1 MKLHTT
7 HIIQFSPIDLPP
19 SDVLT
24 DLSLLLPSTEI
35 STSENLTE
43 GLSEYF
49 TKALLIENFTAPNS
63 LDIKVEK
70 AELTIFEGGFGAY
83 EITSKLP
90 ETITTIELVK
100 ITDSLTED
108 LEQHI
113 AVDPQISKVSKF
125 LGNWFTEDETDH
137 NPAKLMWAFSQ
148 TCVFETAEN
157 FERFSKELNE
167 QDIRTYDDCRI
178 KFDPTA
184 TALFFHKEERKDI
197 ALQLL
202 KSVTLSTALAYNIQN
217 AAIKLSRDIL
227 QDPNLETKFSS
238 IDRYVRLVNI
248 MDQYLTEIY
257 QDDLI
262 ANFNEVVF
270 AKPLAIVF
278 ELSNVL
284 QKAFKAV
291 ARLKDHVTTLE
302 NEITRR
308 QQKRMNNI
316 LFTFTLLSVVS
327 VSGGVIS
334 LYDFANDISPNIR
347 MLIVFLTFISSS
359 IIVAILLTR
368 LGASKSS
375 IRRLRK

>member
-63 LDIKVEK
+63 VDIKVEK
-70 AELTIFEGGFGAY
+70 AELTIFEGGFGTY

-90 ETITTIELVK
+90 ETITTIELVE

-108 LEQHI
+108 LEQQI
-113 AVDPQISKVSKF
+113 AVDPQISKISKF
-125 LGNWFTEDETDH
+125 LGNWFTEDKTDH

-184 TALFFHKEERKDI
+184 TALFFHTEERKDI

-217 AAIKLSRDIL
+217 TAIKLSRNIL

-291 ARLKDHVTTLE
+291 ERLKDHVTTLE

-359 IIVAILLTR
+359 IIVTILLTR

>member
-19 SDVLT
+19 TDVLT
-24 DLSLLLPSTEI
+24 DLSMLFPSTEI

-63 LDIKVEK
+63 VDIKVEK
-70 AELTIFEGGFGAY
+70 AELTIFEGGFGTY

-90 ETITTIELVK
+90 ETITTIELVE

-108 LEQHI
+108 LERHI
-113 AVDPQISKVSKF
+113 EVDPQISKVSKF
-125 LGNWFTEDETDH
+125 LGNWFTEDEADH

-157 FERFSKELNE
+157 FERFSNELNE
-167 QDIRTYDDCRI
+167 QDIHTYDDCRI

-217 AAIKLSRDIL
+217 TAIKLSRDIL

-262 ANFNEVVF
+262 ANLNEVVF

-334 LYDFANDISPNIR
+334 LYDFANDISPNLR

-359 IIVAILLTR
+359 IIVTILLTR
-368 LGASKSS
+368 LGASKSF

>member
-19 SDVLT
+19 TDVLA
-24 DLSLLLPSTEI
+24 DLSNLLPSTEI
-35 STSENLTE
+35 STFENLTE

-63 LDIKVEK
+63 GDLKVEK
-70 AELTIFEGGFGAY
+70 AELTIFEGGFGTF

-90 ETITTIELVK
+90 DTVTTIELVE
-100 ITDSLTED
+100 ITESLTED
-108 LEQHI
+108 LEQYI
-113 AVDPQISKVSKF
+113 AVDPLISKVSKF
-125 LGNWFTEDETDH
+125 LGNWFTEDEADH
-137 NPAKLMWAFSQ
+137 NPAKLMWAYSQ

-167 QDIRTYDDCRI
+167 QEIRTYDDCRI

-184 TALFFHKEERKDI
+184 TALYFDTEERKNI

-217 AAIKLSRDIL
+217 TAIKLSRDIL

-270 AKPLAIVF
+270 AKPLAIAF
-278 ELSNVL
+278 ELSSVL

-347 MLIVFLTFISSS
+347 ILIVFLTFISSS
-359 IIVAILLTR
+359 IIVTILLTR
-368 LGASKSS
+368 FGASKSS
-375 IRRLRK
+375 IRKFRR

>member
-19 SDVLT
+19 TDVLA
-24 DLSLLLPSTEI
+24 DLSKLLPSTEI

-49 TKALLIENFTAPNS
+49 TKALLIENFTAPN
-63 LDIKVEK
+63 LGDLKVEK
-70 AELTIFEGGFGAY
+70 AELTIFEGGFGTF

-90 ETITTIELVK
+90 DTVTTIELVE
-100 ITDSLTED
+100 ITESLTED
-108 LEQHI
+108 LEQYI
-113 AVDPQISKVSKF
+113 AVDPRISKVSKF
-125 LGNWFTEDETDH
+125 LGNWFTEDEADH
-137 NPAKLMWAFSQ
+137 NPANLMWAYSQ

-167 QDIRTYDDCRI
+167 QEIRTYDDCRI

-184 TALFFHKEERKDI
+184 TALYFDTEERKDI

-217 AAIKLSRDIL
+217 TAIKLSRDIL

-270 AKPLAIVF
+270 AKPLAISF

-359 IIVAILLTR
+359 IIVTILLTR

-375 IRRLRK
+375 IRRSRR

>member
-19 SDVLT
+19 TDVLT
-24 DLSLLLPSTEI
+24 DLSMLFPSTEI

-63 LDIKVEK
+63 VDIKVEK
-70 AELTIFEGGFGAY
+70 AELTIFEGGFGTY

-90 ETITTIELVK
+90 ETITTIELVE

-108 LEQHI
+108 LERHI
-113 AVDPQISKVSKF
+113 EVDPQISKVSKF
-125 LGNWFTEDETDH
+125 LGNWFTEDEADH

-157 FERFSKELNE
+157 FERFSNELNE
-167 QDIRTYDDCRI
+167 QDISTHDDCRI

-217 AAIKLSRDIL
+217 TAIKLSRDIL

-262 ANFNEVVF
+262 ANLNEVVF

-347 MLIVFLTFISSS
+347 MLIIVLTFISSS
-359 IIVAILLTR
+359 IIVTILLTR

>member
-63 LDIKVEK
+63 VDIKVEK
-70 AELTIFEGGFGAY
+70 AELTIFEGGFGTY

-90 ETITTIELVK
+90 ETITTIELVE

-108 LEQHI
+108 LERHI
-113 AVDPQISKVSKF
+113 EVDPQISKVSKF
-125 LGNWFTEDETDH
+125 LGNWFTEDEADH

-157 FERFSKELNE
+157 FERFSNELNE

-217 AAIKLSRDIL
+217 TAIKLSRDIL

-262 ANFNEVVF
+262 ANLNEVVF

>member
-1 MKLHTT
+1 ML
-7 HIIQFSPIDLPP
+7 F
-19 SDVLT
+19 
-24 DLSLLLPSTEI
+24 PSTEI

-63 LDIKVEK
+63 VDIKVEK
-70 AELTIFEGGFGAY
+70 AELTIFEGGFGTY

-90 ETITTIELVK
+90 ETITTIELVE

-108 LEQHI
+108 LERHI
-113 AVDPQISKVSKF
+113 EVDPQISKVSKF
-125 LGNWFTEDETDH
+125 LGNWFTEDEADH

-157 FERFSKELNE
+157 FERFSNELNE

-217 AAIKLSRDIL
+217 TAIKLSRDIL

-262 ANFNEVVF
+262 ANLNEVVF

-334 LYDFANDISPNIR
+334 LYDFANDISPNLR

-359 IIVAILLTR
+359 IIVTILLTR
-368 LGASKSS
+368 LGASKSF

>member
-19 SDVLT
+19 TDVLT
-24 DLSLLLPSTEI
+24 DLSMLFPSTEI

-63 LDIKVEK
+63 VDIKVEK
-70 AELTIFEGGFGAY
+70 AELTIFEGGFGTY

-90 ETITTIELVK
+90 ETITTIELVE

-108 LEQHI
+108 LERHI
-113 AVDPQISKVSKF
+113 EVDPQISKVSKF
-125 LGNWFTEDETDH
+125 LGNWFTEDEADH

-157 FERFSKELNE
+157 FERFSNELNE

-217 AAIKLSRDIL
+217 TAIKLSRDIL

-262 ANFNEVVF
+262 ANLNEVVF

-334 LYDFANDISPNIR
+334 LYDFANDISPNLR

-359 IIVAILLTR
+359 IIVTILLTR

>member
-19 SDVLT
+19 TDVLA
-24 DLSLLLPSTEI
+24 DLSKLLPSTEI

-49 TKALLIENFTAPNS
+49 TKVLFIESFTSPNS
-63 LDIKVEK
+63 SNLKVEK
-70 AELTIFEGGFGAY
+70 AKLTIFEGGFGTY

-90 ETITTIELVK
+90 DTITTIELVE
-100 ITDSLTED
+100 ITDSFTED
-108 LEQHI
+108 LERHI

-125 LGNWFTEDETDH
+125 LGNWFTEDEADH

-167 QDIRTYDDCRI
+167 QEIRTYDDCRI

-184 TALFFHKEERKDI
+184 TALYFHTEERKDI

-217 AAIKLSRDIL
+217 TAIKLSRDIL

-284 QKAFKAV
+284 KKAFKAV

-359 IIVAILLTR
+359 IIVTILLTR

-375 IRRLRK
+375 IRRPRK

>member
-19 SDVLT
+19 TDVLT
-24 DLSLLLPSTEI
+24 DLSMLFPSTEI

-63 LDIKVEK
+63 VDIKVEK
-70 AELTIFEGGFGAY
+70 AELTIFEGGFGTY

-90 ETITTIELVK
+90 ETITTIELVE

-108 LEQHI
+108 LERHI
-113 AVDPQISKVSKF
+113 EVDPQISKVSKF
-125 LGNWFTEDETDH
+125 LGNWFTEDEADH

-157 FERFSKELNE
+157 FERFSNELNE
-167 QDIRTYDDCRI
+167 QDICTYDDCRI

-217 AAIKLSRDIL
+217 TAIKLSRDIL

-262 ANFNEVVF
+262 ANLNEVVF

-334 LYDFANDISPNIR
+334 LYDFANDISPNLR

-359 IIVAILLTR
+359 IIVTILLTR
-368 LGASKSS
+368 LGASKSF

>member
-19 SDVLT
+19 TDVLT
-24 DLSLLLPSTEI
+24 DLSMLFPSTEI

-63 LDIKVEK
+63 VDIKVEK
-70 AELTIFEGGFGAY
+70 AELTIFEGGFGTY

-90 ETITTIELVK
+90 ETITTIELVE

-108 LEQHI
+108 LERHI
-113 AVDPQISKVSKF
+113 EVDPQISKVSKF
-125 LGNWFTEDETDH
+125 LGNWFTEDEADH

-157 FERFSKELNE
+157 FERFSNELNE
-167 QDIRTYDDCRI
+167 QDIHTYDDCRI

-184 TALFFHKEERKDI
+184 TAIFFHKEERKDI

-217 AAIKLSRDIL
+217 TAIKLSRDIL

-262 ANFNEVVF
+262 ANLNEVVF

-334 LYDFANDISPNIR
+334 LYDFANDISPNLR

-359 IIVAILLTR
+359 IIVTILLTR
-368 LGASKSS
+368 LGASKSF

>member
-19 SDVLT
+19 TDVLA
-24 DLSLLLPSTEI
+24 DLSKLLPSTEI
-35 STSENLTE
+35 STSDNLTE

-49 TKALLIENFTAPNS
+49 TKALLIENFTSPNS
-63 LDIKVEK
+63 GDLKVEK
-70 AELTIFEGGFGAY
+70 AELTIFEGGFGTY
-83 EITSKLP
+83 EIRSKIP
-90 ETITTIELVK
+90 DTITTIELIE
-100 ITDSLTED
+100 ITESLTED

-113 AVDPQISKVSKF
+113 AVEPQISKVSKF
-125 LGNWFTEDETDH
+125 LGNWFTEDEADH

-184 TALFFHKEERKDI
+184 TALYFDTEERKDI

-217 AAIKLSRDIL
+217 TAIKLSRDIL

-262 ANFNEVVF
+262 ANLNEVVF

-347 MLIVFLTFISSS
+347 MLIVFLTFVSSS
-359 IIVAILLTR
+359 IIVTILLTR

>member
-19 SDVLT
+19 TDVLT
-24 DLSLLLPSTEI
+24 DLSMLFPSTEI

-63 LDIKVEK
+63 VDIKVEK
-70 AELTIFEGGFGAY
+70 AELTIFEGGFGTY

-90 ETITTIELVK
+90 ETITTIELVE

-108 LEQHI
+108 LERHI
-113 AVDPQISKVSKF
+113 EVDPQISKVSKF
-125 LGNWFTEDETDH
+125 LGNWFTEDEADH

-157 FERFSKELNE
+157 FERFSNELNE
-167 QDIRTYDDCRI
+167 QDIHTYDDCRI

-217 AAIKLSRDIL
+217 TAIKLSRDIL

-262 ANFNEVVF
+262 ANLNEVVF

-334 LYDFANDISPNIR
+334 LYDFANDISPNLR

-359 IIVAILLTR
+359 IIVTILLTR

>member
-19 SDVLT
+19 TDILT
-24 DLSLLLPSTEI
+24 DLSMLFLSTEI

-63 LDIKVEK
+63 VDIKVEK
-70 AELTIFEGGFGAY
+70 AELTIFEGGFGTY

-90 ETITTIELVK
+90 ETITTIELVE

-108 LEQHI
+108 LERHI
-113 AVDPQISKVSKF
+113 EVDPQISKVSKF
-125 LGNWFTEDETDH
+125 LGNWFTEDEADH

-157 FERFSKELNE
+157 FERFSNELNE

-217 AAIKLSRDIL
+217 TAIKLSRDIL

-262 ANFNEVVF
+262 ANLNEVVF

-359 IIVAILLTR
+359 IIVTILLTK
-368 LGASKSS
+368 LDASKSS

>member
-19 SDVLT
+19 TDVLT
-24 DLSLLLPSTEI
+24 DLSMLFSSTEI

-63 LDIKVEK
+63 VDIKVEK
-70 AELTIFEGGFGAY
+70 AELTIFEGGFGTY

-90 ETITTIELVK
+90 ETITTIELVE

-108 LEQHI
+108 LERHI
-113 AVDPQISKVSKF
+113 EVDPQISKVSKF
-125 LGNWFTEDETDH
+125 LGNWFTEDEADH

-157 FERFSKELNE
+157 FERFSNELNE

-217 AAIKLSRDIL
+217 TAIKLSRDIL

-262 ANFNEVVF
+262 ANLNEVVF

-359 IIVAILLTR
+359 IIVTILLTR

>member
-19 SDVLT
+19 TDILT
-24 DLSLLLPSTEI
+24 DLSMLFPSTEI

-63 LDIKVEK
+63 VDIKVEK
-70 AELTIFEGGFGAY
+70 AELTIFEGGFGTY

-90 ETITTIELVK
+90 ETITTIELVE

-108 LEQHI
+108 LERHI
-113 AVDPQISKVSKF
+113 EVDPQISKVSKF
-125 LGNWFTEDETDH
+125 LGNWFTEDEADH

-157 FERFSKELNE
+157 FERFSNELNE

-217 AAIKLSRDIL
+217 TAIKLSRDIL

-262 ANFNEVVF
+262 ANLNEVVF

-359 IIVAILLTR
+359 IIVTILLTR

>member
-19 SDVLT
+19 TDVLT
-24 DLSLLLPSTEI
+24 DLSMLFPSTDI

-63 LDIKVEK
+63 VDIQVEK
-70 AELTIFEGGFGAY
+70 AELTIFEGGFGTY

-90 ETITTIELVK
+90 ETITTIELVE

-108 LEQHI
+108 LERHI
-113 AVDPQISKVSKF
+113 EVDPQISKVSKF
-125 LGNWFTEDETDH
+125 LGNWFTEDEADH

-148 TCVFETAEN
+148 TCVFDTAEN
-157 FERFSKELNE
+157 FERFSNELNE

-217 AAIKLSRDIL
+217 TAIKLSRDIL

-262 ANFNEVVF
+262 ANLNEVVF

-347 MLIVFLTFISSS
+347 MLIVVLTFISSS
-359 IIVAILLTR
+359 IIVTILLTR

>member
-19 SDVLT
+19 TDVLA
-24 DLSLLLPSTEI
+24 DLSKLLPSTEI
-35 STSENLTE
+35 STSDNLTE

-49 TKALLIENFTAPNS
+49 TKALLIENFTSPNS
-63 LDIKVEK
+63 GDLKVEK
-70 AELTIFEGGFGAY
+70 AELTIFEGGFGTY
-83 EITSKLP
+83 EIRSKIP
-90 ETITTIELVK
+90 DTITTIELIE
-100 ITDSLTED
+100 ITESLTED

-113 AVDPQISKVSKF
+113 AVEPQISKVSKF
-125 LGNWFTEDETDH
+125 LGNWFTEDEADH

-167 QDIRTYDDCRI
+167 QDIRPYDDCRI

-184 TALFFHKEERKDI
+184 TALYFDTEERKDI

-217 AAIKLSRDIL
+217 TAIKLSRDIL

-270 AKPLAIVF
+270 AKPLANAF

-347 MLIVFLTFISSS
+347 MLIVFLTFVSSS
-359 IIVAILLTR
+359 IIVTILLTR

-375 IRRLRK
+375 IRRPRK

>member
-19 SDVLT
+19 TDVLT
-24 DLSLLLPSTEI
+24 DLSMLFPSTEI

-63 LDIKVEK
+63 VDIKVEK
-70 AELTIFEGGFGAY
+70 AELTIFEGGFGTY

-90 ETITTIELVK
+90 ETITAIELVE

-108 LEQHI
+108 LERHI
-113 AVDPQISKVSKF
+113 EVDPQISKVSKF
-125 LGNWFTEDETDH
+125 LGNWFTEDEADH

-157 FERFSKELNE
+157 FERFSNELNE
-167 QDIRTYDDCRI
+167 QDIHTYDDCRI

-217 AAIKLSRDIL
+217 TAIKLSRDIL

-262 ANFNEVVF
+262 ANLNEVVF

-334 LYDFANDISPNIR
+334 LYDFANDISPNLR

-359 IIVAILLTR
+359 IIVTILLTR

>member
-7 HIIQFSPIDLPP
+7 HIIQFSPIDLPT
-19 SDVLT
+19 SDVIQNLQT
-24 DLSLLLPSTEI
+24 KIKMGEI
-35 STSENLTE
+35 LRSPHLTE

-49 TKALLIENFTAPNS
+49 SKALKFTNFTLPVLEGLN
-63 LDIKVEK
+63 IEIGT
-70 AELTIFEGGFGAY
+70 LTVFEGGFGTY
-83 EITSKLP
+83 EITSTLP
-90 ETITTIELVK
+90 EPVTTTGLVE
-100 ITDSLTED
+100 ITDTLTSQIEECISAD
-108 LEQHI
+108 PLI
-113 AVDPQISKVSKF
+113 AKISKF
-125 LGNWFTEDETDH
+125 FGNWFTEDETDH
-137 NPAKLMWAFSQ
+137 NPATLMWAYSQ
-148 TCVFETAEN
+148 SCVFETAEN
-157 FERFSKELNE
+157 FERFSEELNNQE
-167 QDIRTYDDCRI
+167 IRNYDDCRL

-184 TALFFHKEERKDI
+184 TVLFFNARDRLDT

-202 KSVTLSTALAYNIQN
+202 NSVTLSTALAYNIQN
-217 AAIKLSRDIL
+217 TAIKLSREIL

-262 ANFNEVVF
+262 ANLNEVVF
-270 AKPLAIVF
+270 AKPLAVAF
-278 ELSNVL
+278 ELSEIL

-302 NEITRR
+302 NEISRR
-308 QQKRMNNI
+308 QQKRMNGI

-334 LYDFANDISPNIR
+334 LYDFANDISRNIR
-347 MLIVFLTFISSS
+347 VLIVILAFISASA
-359 IIVAILLTR
+359 IVTLALTR

-375 IRRLRK
+375 IRKLKK

>member
-19 SDVLT
+19 TDVLT
-24 DLSLLLPSTEI
+24 DLSMLFPSTEI

-63 LDIKVEK
+63 VDIKVEK
-70 AELTIFEGGFGAY
+70 AELTIFEGGFGTY

-90 ETITTIELVK
+90 ETITTIELVE

-108 LEQHI
+108 LERHI
-113 AVDPQISKVSKF
+113 EVDPQISKVSKF
-125 LGNWFTEDETDH
+125 LGNWFTEDEADH

-157 FERFSKELNE
+157 FERFSNELNE

-217 AAIKLSRDIL
+217 TAIKLSRDIL

-262 ANFNEVVF
+262 ANLNEVVF

-359 IIVAILLTR
+359 IIVTILLTR

>member
-19 SDVLT
+19 TDVLT
-24 DLSLLLPSTEI
+24 DLSMLFSSTEI

-63 LDIKVEK
+63 VDIKVEK
-70 AELTIFEGGFGAY
+70 AELTIFEGGFGTY

-90 ETITTIELVK
+90 ETITTIELVE

-108 LEQHI
+108 LERHI
-113 AVDPQISKVSKF
+113 EVDPQISKVSKF
-125 LGNWFTEDETDH
+125 LGNWFTEDEADH

-157 FERFSKELNE
+157 FERFSNELNE

-262 ANFNEVVF
+262 ANLNEVVF

-359 IIVAILLTR
+359 IIVTILLTR

>member
-19 SDVLT
+19 TDVLA
-24 DLSLLLPSTEI
+24 DLSNLLPSTEI
-35 STSENLTE
+35 STFENLTE

-63 LDIKVEK
+63 GDLKVEK
-70 AELTIFEGGFGAY
+70 AELTIFEGGFGTF
-83 EITSKLP
+83 EIKSKLP
-90 ETITTIELVK
+90 DTVTTIELVE
-100 ITDSLTED
+100 ITESLTED
-108 LEQHI
+108 LEQYI
-113 AVDPQISKVSKF
+113 AVDPLISKVSKF
-125 LGNWFTEDETDH
+125 LGNWFTEDEADH
-137 NPAKLMWAFSQ
+137 NPAKLMWAYSQ

-167 QDIRTYDDCRI
+167 QEIRTYDDCRI

-184 TALFFHKEERKDI
+184 TALYFDTEERKNI

-217 AAIKLSRDIL
+217 TAIKLSRDIL

-270 AKPLAIVF
+270 AKPLAIAF
-278 ELSNVL
+278 ELSSVL

-347 MLIVFLTFISSS
+347 ILIVFLTFISSS
-359 IIVAILLTR
+359 IIVTILLTR
-368 LGASKSS
+368 FGASKSS
-375 IRRLRK
+375 IRKFRR

>member
-19 SDVLT
+19 TDVLT
-24 DLSLLLPSTEI
+24 DLSMLFSSTEI

-63 LDIKVEK
+63 VDIKVEK
-70 AELTIFEGGFGAY
+70 AELTIFEGGFGTY

-90 ETITTIELVK
+90 ETITTIELVE

-108 LEQHI
+108 LERHI
-113 AVDPQISKVSKF
+113 EVDPQISKVSKF
-125 LGNWFTEDETDH
+125 LGNWFTEDEADH

-157 FERFSKELNE
+157 FERFSNELNE
-167 QDIRTYDDCRI
+167 HDIRTYDDCRI

-217 AAIKLSRDIL
+217 TAIKLSRDIL

-262 ANFNEVVF
+262 ANLNEVVF

-359 IIVAILLTR
+359 IIVTILLTR

>member
-19 SDVLT
+19 TDVLT
-24 DLSLLLPSTEI
+24 DLSMLFPSTEI

-63 LDIKVEK
+63 VDIKVEK
-70 AELTIFEGGFGAY
+70 AELTIFEGGFGTY

-90 ETITTIELVK
+90 ETITTIELVE

-108 LEQHI
+108 LERHI
-113 AVDPQISKVSKF
+113 EVDPQISKVSKF
-125 LGNWFTEDETDH
+125 LGNWFTEDEADH

-157 FERFSKELNE
+157 FERFSNELNE
-167 QDIRTYDDCRI
+167 QDIHTYDDCRI

-217 AAIKLSRDIL
+217 TAIKLSRDIL

-262 ANFNEVVF
+262 ANLNEVVF

-334 LYDFANDISPNIR
+334 LYDFANDISPTIR
-347 MLIVFLTFISSS
+347 MLIVVLTFISSS
-359 IIVAILLTR
+359 IIVTILLTR

>member
-19 SDVLT
+19 TDVLT
-24 DLSLLLPSTEI
+24 DLSMLFPSTKI

-63 LDIKVEK
+63 VDIKVEK
-70 AELTIFEGGFGAY
+70 AELTIFEGGFGTY

-90 ETITTIELVK
+90 ETITTIELVE
-100 ITDSLTED
+100 ITESLTED
-108 LEQHI
+108 LERHI
-113 AVDPQISKVSKF
+113 EVDPQISKVSKF
-125 LGNWFTEDETDH
+125 LGNWFTEDEADH

-157 FERFSKELNE
+157 FERFSNELNE

-217 AAIKLSRDIL
+217 TAIKLSRDIL

-262 ANFNEVVF
+262 ANLNEVVF

-359 IIVAILLTR
+359 IIVTILLTR